1 MSGGR
6 GDGGNRK
13 IAPVGGNREVSPA
26 AQRPVRA
33 SGPGEGVWGNR
44 EVPPATKTGLGARG
58 HLRAA
63 WADANLEEG
72 GSWGK
77 HGFPHGSE
85 PNASDAHAATAAAM
99 RFRSS
104 RKATIRRALSS
115 GESLSESTRMSGS
128 SGFSYGSF
136 TPVKFWSS
144 PFIAFS

>member
-13 IAPVGGNREVSPA
+13 IAPVRGNREVSP
-26 AQRPVRA
+26 QPLV
-33 SGPGEGVWGNR
+33 
-44 EVPPATKTGLGARG
+44 GARG

-85 PNASDAHAATAAAM
+85 PKASDAHAATAAAM

-104 RKATIRRALSS
+104 RNATIRRALSS